1 MKSNNLKKQF
11 FKKNRVW
18 FIATMAVT
26 LILSC
31 GNLAISWLLQEIID
45 VSSGASDD
53 FTIFQLALITLL
65 LIGGLVLFEA
75 VEYLAKPRFMA
86 RAMKQ
91 YKNHVFEELTKK
103 SINAFNKENTALYIS
118 ALSNDATV
126 IETKYLEKSFSLVQN
141 IFMFVG
147 AFAMMLWYSPL
158 LTLIAVLLSILPLV
172 ASLAVGGKMAVAEK
186 QVSDKNEGFIETL
199 KESLTGFSV
208 IKSFKAEREI
218 LKLFAKKNKDAEDAK
233 ARRTKINIIIT
244 TIGMVAGV
252 IAQMGVFLVGAYLA
266 TKGYAVTS
274 GVVMVFV
281 QLMNFVIGPIGAVP
295 EILAGRKAAKA
306 LMEKHEE
313 AIYANVR
320 NEGLVIE
327 KELKDGIELKNMSFS
342 YEDGSDILND
352 INLKFEK
359 GKSYAIVGS
368 SGSGKSTLLNMLMA
382 GNEAYEGDIL
392 YDGKEL
398 REINGE
404 SLYDMVSMVQQ
415 NVFVFNSSIRDNVT
429 MFRDFD
435 EAEINTAIEKAG
447 LKELAEERGEDYV
460 CGENGNQL
468 SGGEK
473 QRISIARC
481 LLKKSNVLLI
491 DEATAALD
499 NATALSIE
507 NAILDIDDVT
517 KIVVTHRFNE
527 SIMQKYDEIIV
538 LNNGKVAEKGS
549 FEKLMREKGYFY
561 SLYMI
566 SRVEE

>member
-1 MKSNNLKKQF
+1 MKSNTLKKQF
-11 FKKNRVW
+11 FKKNRVG
-18 FIATMAVT
+18 FILTMAVT

-45 VSSGASDD
+45 VSSGASDK
-53 FTIFQLALITLL
+53 FSILQLALITLL
-65 LIGGLVLFEA
+65 LIGGLILFEA

-86 RAMKQ
+86 KAMRQ
-91 YKNHVFEELTKK
+91 YKNHMFEELTKK
-103 SINAFNKENTALYIS
+103 SINAFSKENTALYIS

-147 AFAMMLWYSPL
+147 AFAMMIWYSPL
-158 LTLIAVLLSILPLV
+158 LTLVAVLLSILPLI
-172 ASLAVGGKMAVAEK
+172 ASLAVGGKMAAVEK
-186 QVSDKNEGFIETL
+186 QVSDKNEDFIETL

-218 LKLFAKKNKDAEDAK
+218 LKLFAEKNKGAEDAK
-233 ARRTKINIIIT
+233 AKRTKITIIIT
-244 TIGMVAGV
+244 TIGMVTGV
-252 IAQMGVFLVGAYLA
+252 LAQMGVFLFGAYLA

-274 GVVMVFV
+274 GVVIVFV

-295 EILAGRKAAKA
+295 EMLAGRKAAKA
-306 LMEKHEE
+306 LMKKHEE
-313 AIYANVR
+313 AIYSNVR
-320 NEGLVIE
+320 NEGNSIG
-327 KELKDGIELKNMSFS
+327 KELKDGIEVKNMSFA
-342 YEDGSDILND
+342 YEDGSEILNN

-359 GKSYAIVGS
+359 GKSYAVVGS

-382 GNEAYEGDIL
+382 GNEVYGGEIL
-392 YDGKEL
+392 YDGTEL
-398 REINGE
+398 KKINGE
-404 SLYDMVSMVQQ
+404 SLYDLVSMVQQ

-435 EAEINTAIEKAG
+435 ETEINEALEKAG
-447 LKELAEERGEDYV
+447 LKELIEERGDEYV
-460 CGENGNQL
+460 CGENGNLL

-481 LLKKSNVLLI
+481 LLKKSSVLLI

-507 NAILDIDDVT
+507 NSILNIEDVT
-517 KIVVTHRFNE
+517 RIVVTHRFNE